1 MKIVIPDDY
10 QDMVDQLACFS
21 LIRHHDVIRY
31 REPARDLAALV
42 ERLHDAD
49 VVVSIRERVE
59 FSRALL
65 EQLPKLK
72 LIALVGRNSQAIDFA
87 ACTAL
92 GIPVTTG
99 KSNSPD
105 APAELA
111 LALIVASRRNVA
123 LEAERMKRGEWP
135 CTLSHRLRGST
146 LGIFGLGAIGQLVAE
161 GGRGL
166 GMDILVWGQENSLKQ
181 AAAKGYA
188 SAANVIRKIYK
199 PESGRRT
206 MKDEGLGRR
215 DFLKGAVVGGAA
227 AATVSLP
234 PNAEAQQGAS
244 PAAAPD
250 AASPGYSFLN
260 LEEAA
265 FVEALVDH
273 MVPADDLTP
282 KGTDIGI
289 NIFIDRALAGGWG
302 KGERLYMQG
311 PWKLGLPS
319 QGYQL
324 PLTPA
329 QLYRAGIEATNAHCR
344 KSYGKPFDRLDDK
357 QREDVLV
364 ALSSGKLSFDNGLPA
379 RVFWTTLYQ
388 TVMEGMFSDPIYGGN
403 RNKAGWRLIG
413 FPGAIA
419 VHRENV
425 EKYRDK
431 KFPADPIS
439 ISDMS

>member
-1 MKIVIPDDY
+1 
-10 QDMVDQLACFS
+10 
-21 LIRHHDVIRY
+21 
-31 REPARDLAALV
+31 
-42 ERLHDAD
+42 
-49 VVVSIRERVE
+49 
-59 FSRALL
+59 
-65 EQLPKLK
+65 
-72 LIALVGRNSQAIDFA
+72 
-87 ACTAL
+87 
-92 GIPVTTG
+92 
-99 KSNSPD
+99 
-105 APAELA
+105 
-111 LALIVASRRNVA
+111 
-123 LEAERMKRGEWP
+123 
-135 CTLSHRLRGST
+135 
-146 LGIFGLGAIGQLVAE
+146 
-161 GGRGL
+161 
-166 GMDILVWGQENSLKQ
+166 
-181 AAAKGYA
+181 
-188 SAANVIRKIYK
+188 
-199 PESGRRT
+199 

-234 PNAEAQQGAS
+234 PNAEAQQAAS
-244 PAAAPD
+244 PAAATPD

-311 PWKLGLPS
+311 PWKLGVPS

-329 QLYRAGIEATNAHCR
+329 QLYRAGIEATNTHCR